1 MGEPWKE
8 GKTRF
13 EGNKVII
20 SMISYPYFASFY
32 HFCLC
37 NARSRKLHEQV
48 SNDIADCNNA
58 TNSLHYIIF
67 LSFWSFSY
75 MLQLCSAVYLWRHTY
90 SKKVQCRWKVHI
102 LWVGL
107 VLSSRS
113 LHIFTETGLFRNSKW
128 NSNRLL
134 GNGMFESMCKR
145 RKPNELE

>member
-58 TNSLHYIIF
+58 GNSLHYVIF
-67 LSFWSFSY
+67 LSFCSFSY
-75 MLQLCSAVYLWRHTY
+75 MLQLCSAFYLWRHSY
-90 SKKVQCRWKVHI
+90 SKKSNGDGKFTLCTYSPHKRWHNKQKAVN
-102 LWVGL
+102 WYML
-107 VLSSRS
+107 VTSYAIWIWAKLNKK
-113 LHIFTETGLFRNSKW
+113 IIVETTQGI
-128 NSNRLL
+128 
-134 GNGMFESMCKR
+134 
-145 RKPNELE
+145 